1 MFHSPKGTIMEL
13 DLDFQNIVGL
23 SGGKPVTT
31 SRLMAQ
37 RFNKRHDN
45 ILQLYQTRII
55 GRHSPEFIALNFQVV
70 DYIDA
75 KGEARQE
82 IRMTKNGF
90 VAVATKLRGAEE
102 WQERF
107 IAAFDAMAEQL
118 EQLAHNLWTRRMRL
132 ETRDATSA
140 AKASFG
146 SSLMLERKKE
156 LPALTKERAQLQG
169 EMQPPLPHFH

>member
-1 MFHSPKGTIMEL
+1 MDS
-13 DLDFQNIVGL
+13 DFQSIVGL
-23 SGGKPVTT
+23 ADGKPVTT
-31 SRLMAQ
+31 SRQMAQ
-37 RFNKRHDN
+37 RFKKRHDN
-45 ILQLYQTRII
+45 VLQLFHTRIS

-70 DYIDA
+70 DYLDA

-90 VAVATKLRGAEE
+90 IAMATKMRGAEE

-132 ETRDATSA
+132 EMKDASSA
-140 AKASFG
+140 AKASIG
-146 SSLMLERKKE
+146 SGLMLDRKRA
-156 LPALTKERAQLQG
+156 LPSIKKERALIRQ
-169 EMQPPLPHFH
+169 EMEPTLPFFH